1 MTDEPKK
8 WGFTKRKWDS
18 HTLSPA
24 AGIAYSYD
32 EDAWPKVHGQ
42 IRQQG
47 VNAAGHP
54 WFYIGLGVYGVKNQ
68 QVFKLSSKTPS
79 GRDYGYPQE
88 ETRDAIVEFAN
99 ATQARVCF
107 ISTFYTRADAY
118 PLLPRFMYDWIV
130 VNIERQRNKNLA
142 VGHAVFEALKEWR
155 RLPINSGE
163 PIEDD
168 LYYNPLKAYDT
179 GFYGVDP

>member
-8 WGFTKRKWDS
+8 WGFTKGKWDS

-32 EDAWPKVHGQ
+32 EDAWPKVHGH

-47 VNAAGHP
+47 INAAGHP
-54 WFYIGLGVYGVKNQ
+54 WFYISLGVYAVKNH
-68 QVFKLSSKTPS
+68 QVFRLSSKTPP

-107 ISTFYTRADAY
+107 ISTFYTTADAH
-118 PLLPRFMYDWIV
+118 PVSHFMYDWIV
-130 VNIERQRNKNLA
+130 VDIEPQRNKNLA
-142 VGHAVFEALKEWR
+142 VGRAVFEAIKEWHR
-155 RLPINSGE
+155 RPIKSGDL
-163 PIEDD
+163 IEKD
-168 LYYNPLKAYDT
+168 LFYDPLKAYDT